1 MSEEKSIAGLKV
13 VNVKF
18 ETAETGTIRL
28 QFKKA
33 VDTVKCNPGKA
44 LIFQVGNMLFF
55 RRNDYAVFVVRIFQ
69 Q

>member
-18 ETAETGTIRL
+18 ETAENGTIKL

-33 VDTVKCNPGKA
+33 VDTENTNQPY
-44 LIFQVGNMLFF
+44 M
-55 RRNDYAVFVVRIFQ
+55 
-69 Q
+69 